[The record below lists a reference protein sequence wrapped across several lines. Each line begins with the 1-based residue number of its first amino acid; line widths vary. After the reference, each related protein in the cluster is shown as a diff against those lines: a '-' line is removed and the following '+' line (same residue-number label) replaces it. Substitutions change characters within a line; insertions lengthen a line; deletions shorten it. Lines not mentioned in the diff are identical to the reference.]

1 MALIAATLAF
11 LFSATPSRL
20 VLGRD
25 AGADLQVQAPLG
37 AKVSLSSSVGTIGE
51 TKRDGGVVHARYT
64 PPPLKVPS
72 VALVL
77 AQIDDGEDRELAWLS
92 IPLSGS
98 DTMEIETRPGAS
110 VEALLA
116 GQTFGPVTADAK
128 GTAKLSLVVPPGV
141 ANATLRITD
150 KLGNVNQKPLDL
162 DPPPFSRLRVAA
174 RAEAATAAS
183 PLELE
188 IFVVRPDGTPDK
200 SAKVDLL
207 ADQGDAEV
215 VKRLAPGVY
224 LASYLPPPG
233 LSGTIR
239 LEGRANGQ
247 LAAVDVQ
254 VRSPSVR
261 IAQPFWQSALA
272 GRKPWSVAVGV
283 IGGGGATFDGSAAGS
298 VMGEV
303 SLRPEVLPLEA
314 FFDAGGS
321 FFSPATQ
328 SGTPV
333 NTTERARPRTL
344 LFQLGVRA
352 GRQMVRGIDGHV
364 ALAFGVQHQTV
375 TSTLSSGQPAFDT
388 AAWTPRVAIALGANM
403 RLGPGRALLQMQF
416 DPSAA
421 GIARLQ
427 GSVGGVQLLAGY
439 LLTLR

>member
-1 MALIAATLAF
+1 MALIAATLAL

-25 AGADLQVQAPLG
+25 EGADLEVQAPKG
-37 AKVSLSSSVGTIGE
+37 AKVSLSASVGTIGE
-51 TKRDGGVVHARYT
+51 VKRDGGVVRARYT
-64 PPPLKVPS
+64 PPPLKAPS

-77 AQIDDGEDRELAWLS
+77 AQIDEGEDRELAWLS

-98 DTMEIETRPGAS
+98 DTIEIETRPGAR
-110 VEALLA
+110 VEAIIS
-116 GQTFGPVTADAK
+116 GETFGPVTADAK
-128 GTAKLSLVVPPGV
+128 GTAKLPLVVPPGV
-141 ANATLRITD
+141 VSAMLRITD
-150 KLGNVNQKPLDL
+150 KLGNLTQKPLDL

-174 RAEAATAAS
+174 RAEVATAAS

-200 SAKVDLL
+200 LAKVDLL

-233 LSGTIR
+233 LSGTVR
-239 LEGRANGQ
+239 LEGKANGQ

-254 VRSPSVR
+254 VRPTSGR
-261 IAQPFWQSALA
+261 LAQPFWQSSLA
-272 GRKPWSVAVGV
+272 AQKPWSVAVGV

-298 VMGEV
+298 VMGEL
-303 SLRPEVLPLEA
+303 SLRLQVLPLEA

-321 FFSPATQ
+321 FFSEATQ
-328 SGTPV
+328 PGTPV
-333 NTTERARPRTL
+333 NTTERARPRTV

-352 GRQMVRGIDGHV
+352 GRQLVRGIDGHV

-375 TSTLSSGQPAFDT
+375 TTTLPSGQPAFD

-439 LLTLR
+439 LLALR